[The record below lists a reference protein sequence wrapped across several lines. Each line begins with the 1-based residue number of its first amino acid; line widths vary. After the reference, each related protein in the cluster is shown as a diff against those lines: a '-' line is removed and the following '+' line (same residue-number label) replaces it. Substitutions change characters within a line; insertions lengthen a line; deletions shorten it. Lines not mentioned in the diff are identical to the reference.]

1 MVLASDRSIES
12 IVKAPAT
19 ASIGGRLTGRFFL
32 DPMSADETREYLFAK
47 LRAGGSASPELIV
60 PADVCARIHQDSAG
74 WPGVVDRLVLLAI
87 ARAESCPLSLQ
98 HIERPI
104 VPVPLGAADNQ
115 SASAKGHASYAG
127 PPRIVLTLNGKTL
140 KEIPMDMPRLM
151 IGRSEL
157 NDLSVNSRYISRHHA
172 LLVRHGKAT
181 FLMDLNSTNGTYVN
195 SRRVSNHVMQHDD
208 IVSLGQH
215 GLKFLDPGAI
225 DSTEI
230 NGPGFADTVVMK
242 SLEDIRRLLAREN
255 TVSLPAAA
263 PDPADSGGS

>member
-1 MVLASDRSIES
+1 M
-12 IVKAPAT
+12 T
-19 ASIGGRLTGRFFL
+19 
-32 DPMSADETREYLFAK
+32 ADETREYLFAK
-47 LRAGGSASPELIV
+47 LRAGGSASPESIV
-60 PADVCARIHQDSAG
+60 PEDVCGRLHRDSAG

-104 VPVPLGAADNQ
+104 VPLPLGAADVQ
-115 SASAKGHASYAG
+115 SAGAEGQAPYAG
-127 PPRIVLTLNGKTL
+127 PPRMILTLNGETL
-140 KEIPMDMPRLM
+140 KEVTMDRPRLM

-157 NDLSVNSRYISRHHA
+157 NDLSINSRYISRHHA

-195 SRRVSNHVMQHDD
+195 SRRISNYVMQHDD

-215 GLKFLDPGAI
+215 GLKFLDRGAI
-225 DSTEI
+225 HSTEI
-230 NGPGFADTVVMK
+230 HGPGFADTVVMK
-242 SLEDIRRLLAREN
+242 NLEDIRRLLAREN

-263 PDPADSGGS
+263 PDPADSGGT